1 MERSSMEVTRAKILL
16 LEDDPEMRAILEQIL
31 SYQDYDVTAVETGF
45 QAIEA
50 AKSAN
55 FDLIVADVRV
65 DGPDGIE
72 VLSEA
77 RKDQPEVGTLLV
89 SGYSSLEDDARAE
102 KVGVGGFLR
111 KPFETQRF
119 LELVQQQLH
128 KRRKSQA
135 ERDVEQEGANV
146 LMTTINTLCQAFS
159 MTPDKGQPEKV
170 SRAREVAT
178 KLGVANGLEGTVLH
192 QVAAASVLAI
202 MPEGTVGDLRDA
214 LKRSANQAD
223 SLSEALQHYE
233 RPNDD
238 EPRPPLEARIVRLV
252 KAVVEAQDLDK
263 AGLDKELLALYRS
276 EKTFAQ
282 SVSSGKD
289 SGGAPQQSESFLAIA
304 QALERAGDVAGAEA
318 GYKELLQSKP
328 GPEAVVEAQLGLAR
342 LSVLRRNNDAVR
354 HWVSKATEV
363 ASSVGR
369 FRSCLTD
376 YYGGLLLRQ
385 VGDGD
390 AKRLLRRAVPSLIK
404 FGFSDAV
411 ALSAVALIA
420 EGEPVESERWKSIS
434 RRLLSPS
441 LSGEIQKHAMWFI
454 PALLETLA
462 KYPFPGF
469 LSRFINHLP
478 RLFTKMLE
486 DQLLKPEDRARLV
499 QLLSQED
506 SQLPESVWKLL
517 VQDTSQEVRDLAKKL
532 QVRVEAVA
540 APSLIRLTS
549 LGPFEVQCGGETI
562 PDRTWRTQRTRY
574 LFAYLGYEWGRQVH
588 EEILLDALWTDNEDP
603 DKKGLYWSTSAIRR
617 IFKGLGFQS
626 EVVERVGE
634 TLRANPNVSIWHDV
648 NILEQHY
655 AAAQQAF
662 DKGETDRT
670 KAELQAALEIYR
682 GPYLEGCYLDWA
694 LRRRQDLERQTADA
708 ALQLAELHLG
718 SGEHR
723 EAVEAARKTLTLEP
737 ARQEAHLLAMKAL
750 MEGGR
755 PEAAIDQ
762 YHECEK
768 ILRQQYD
775 TEPETVMIE
784 FFHRAKL
791 LM

>member
-1 MERSSMEVTRAKILL
+1 MEVSRAKILL

-50 AKSAN
+50 AKSN
-55 FDLIVADVRV
+55 SFDLIVADVRV

-72 VLSEA
+72 VVSEA

-128 KRRKSQA
+128 KRRKSQK
-135 ERDVEQEGANV
+135 ERNVELEGTSV
-146 LMTTINTLCQAFS
+146 LMTAINTLCQAFS
-159 MTPDKGQPEKV
+159 VTPQKGQPEKI

-178 KLGVANGLEGTVLH
+178 KMGVASGLEGGVLH
-192 QVAAASVLAI
+192 QVAAAAVLAV
-202 MPEGTVGDLRDA
+202 MPEKSVRDLKKA
-214 LKRSANQAD
+214 LTESSSQVD
-223 SLSEALQHYE
+223 SLSEALQHYD
-233 RPNDD
+233 RSNDD
-238 EPRPPLEARIVRLV
+238 EPRPPLEARIVRLA
-252 KAVVEAQDLDK
+252 KAVVEEADLDS
-263 AGLDKELLALYRS
+263 AGLDPELLAQFRS
-276 EKTFAQ
+276 EKTFSQ
-282 SVSSGKD
+282 KSPSDGED
-289 SGGAPQQSESFLAIA
+289 RLPQQSESFLAIA
-304 QALERAGDVAGAEA
+304 QALERAGDFNGAEA
-318 GYKELLQSKP
+318 AYKELLQSNP
-328 GPEAVVEAQLGLAR
+328 GAEALVEAQLGLAR
-342 LSVLRRNNDAVR
+342 IAVVKKKPDKVR
-354 HWVSKATEV
+354 HWVAKATEV
-363 ASSVGR
+363 AGSVGR

-385 VGDGD
+385 VGDPG
-390 AKRLLRRAVPSLIK
+390 AKGLLRRAVPSLIK

-420 EGEPVESERWKSIS
+420 EGEPVDQERWKSIG

-441 LSGEIQKHAMWFI
+441 LSRDIQKHARWFI
-454 PALLETLA
+454 PALLETLT
-462 KYPFPGF
+462 KHPLPGF
-469 LSRFINHLP
+469 LNRFINHLP

-486 DQLLKPEDRARLV
+486 DKLLEAQDRNRLA
-499 QLLSQED
+499 QLLSNEE

-517 VQDTSQEVRDLAKKL
+517 SQDPESEVRDTAKKL

-540 APSLIRLTS
+540 APSLIRLSS

-574 LFAYLGYEWGRQVH
+574 LFAYLAYEWGRQVH
-588 EEILLDALWTDNEDP
+588 EEILLDALWTNSETP

-634 TLRANPNVSIWHDV
+634 TLRANPKVSIWHDV
-648 NILEQHY
+648 NILEKHFST
-655 AAAQQAF
+655 AQEAM
-662 DKGETDRT
+662 DKDDAERA
-670 KAELQAALEIYR
+670 KAELQAALEVYR

-694 LRRRQDLERQTADA
+694 LRRRQDLERQTADG
-708 ALQLAELHLG
+708 ALQLAELHLKTG
-718 SGEHR
+718 DHR

-768 ILRQQYD
+768 VLRQQYD

-784 FFHRAKL
+784 YFHRAK
-791 LM
+791 MMM

>member
-1 MERSSMEVTRAKILL
+1 MEVTRAKILL

-31 SYQDYDVTAVETGF
+31 SYQDYEVTAVETGF

-50 AKSAN
+50 AKQSS

-65 DGPDGIE
+65 DGPDGIQ

-102 KVGVGGFLR
+102 KVGIGGFLR

-128 KRRKSQA
+128 KRRKNQQ
-135 ERDVEQEGANV
+135 ERNVEQEGASV
-146 LMTTINTLCQAFS
+146 LMTTISALCQAYS
-159 MTPDKGQPEKV
+159 SPPKEGQPEKV
-170 SRAREVAT
+170 RQAREVAT
-178 KLGVANGLEGTVLH
+178 KLGVASGLEGQVLQ
-192 QVAAASVLAI
+192 QVTAAAVLAV
-202 MPEGTVGDLRDA
+202 MPEAMVGELRRV
-214 LKRSANQAD
+214 LVGSANQVD
-223 SLSEALQHYE
+223 SLSEALSHYE
-233 RPNDD
+233 RSNDD

-252 KAVVEAQDLDK
+252 KAVVEGHDLDQC
-263 AGLDKELLALYRS
+263 GLDRELLALYRS
-276 EKTFAQ
+276 EKSYPHVAASASNQ
-282 SVSSGKD
+282 QK
-289 SGGAPQQSESFLAIA
+289 PRQSESFLAIA
-304 QALERAGDVAGAEA
+304 QALERAGDINGAEA
-318 GYKELLQSKP
+318 AYKELLQSNP
-328 GPEAVVEAQLGLAR
+328 EGEAVVEAQLGLAR
-342 LSVLRRNNDAVR
+342 IAVLRKNPDKVR
-354 HWVSKATEV
+354 YWVSQATEV

-385 VGDGD
+385 VGDKD

-420 EGEPVESERWKSIS
+420 EGEKVDQERWKSIV

-441 LSGEIQKHAMWFI
+441 LSRDISKHALWFI
-454 PALLETLA
+454 PALLDTLSQH
-462 KYPFPGF
+462 PLPGF

-478 RLFTKMLE
+478 RLFSKLLE
-486 DQLLKPEDRARLV
+486 E
-499 QLLSQED
+499 QLLSPGDRKRLARLLADEK
-506 SQLPESVWKLL
+506 SQVPESVWKLL
-517 VQDTSQEVRDLAKKL
+517 TQDVDQEVRETAKGL
-532 QVRVEAVA
+532 TVRVEAVA
-540 APSLIRLTS
+540 APSLIRLSS

-574 LFAYLGYEWGRQVH
+574 LFAYLGYDWGRQVH
-588 EEILLDALWTDNEDP
+588 EEILLDALWTDNETP

-617 IFKGLGFQS
+617 IFKALGFQA

-634 TLRANPNVSIWHDV
+634 TLRTNPQVSIWHDV
-648 NILEQHY
+648 NIVEQHF
-655 AAAQQAF
+655 ASAQQAL
-662 DKGETDRT
+662 DKGENERA
-670 KAELQAALEIYR
+670 KAELQAALEVYR
-682 GPYLEGCYLDWA
+682 GPYLEGCYLEWA
-694 LRRRQDLERQTADA
+694 LRRRQDLERQTADG
-708 ALQLAELHLG
+708 ALQLAKLHLD
-718 SGEHR
+718 SGDHR

-768 ILRQQYD
+768 ILRQHYD

-784 FFHRAKL
+784 YFHRAKM

>member
-1 MERSSMEVTRAKILL
+1 MEVTRAKILL
-16 LEDDPEMRAILEQIL
+16 LEDDPEMRSILEQIL

-50 AKSAN
+50 AKGNN

-128 KRRKSQA
+128 KRRKNQA
-135 ERDVEQEGANV
+135 ERNVEQEEANV
-146 LMTTINTLCQAFS
+146 LMTTINTLCHAFS
-159 MTPDKGQPEKV
+159 AVPDKNQPERV

-178 KLGVANGLEGTVLH
+178 KLGVASGLEGSVLH
-192 QVAAASVLAI
+192 QVAAAAVLAVL
-202 MPEGTVGDLRDA
+202 PDKSVGELRNA
-214 LKRSANQAD
+214 LKDSANQVD
-223 SLSEALQHYE
+223 SLSEALQHYQ

-252 KAVVEAQDLDK
+252 KAVVEDQDLDK
-263 AGLDKELLALYRS
+263 AEVDKELLALFRS
-276 EKTFAQ
+276 DKSFPQATA
-282 SVSSGKD
+282 SSGD
-289 SGGAPQQSESFLAIA
+289 SGAPAQSESFLAIA
-304 QALERAGDVAGAEA
+304 QALERAGDVGGAEA

-328 GPEAVVEAQLGLAR
+328 GAEATVEAQLGLAR
-342 LSVLRRNNDAVR
+342 LAVLRKNNDAVR
-354 HWVSKATEV
+354 HWVAKATEM

-385 VGDGD
+385 VGDRD

-420 EGEPVESERWKSIS
+420 EGEPVEAERWKTIG

-441 LSGEIQKHAMWFI
+441 LSRDIQKHALWFI
-454 PALLETLA
+454 PALLETLG
-462 KYPFPGF
+462 KYPLPGF

-478 RLFTKMLE
+478 RLFSKMLE
-486 DQLLKPEDRARLV
+486 EQLLKEEDRVALAG
-499 QLLSQED
+499 LLSQEK

-517 VQDTSQEVRDLAKKL
+517 TQDPSQEVREVAKKL

-540 APSLIRLTS
+540 APSLIRLSS

-574 LFAYLGYEWGRQVH
+574 LFAYLGYEWGRPVH
-588 EEILLDALWTDNEDP
+588 EEILLDALWTDNETP

-626 EVVERVGE
+626 DVVERVGE
-634 TLRANPNVSIWHDV
+634 TLRANPNASIWHDV
-648 NILEQHY
+648 NILEKHF
-655 AAAQQAF
+655 AAAQQAS
-662 DKGETDRT
+662 DKGESERA
-670 KAELQAALEIYR
+670 KSELQAALEVYR

-694 LRRRQDLERQTADA
+694 LRRRQDLERQTADG
-708 ALQLAELHLG
+708 ALQLAQLHFD
-718 SGEHR
+718 SKEHR

-768 ILRQQYD
+768 ILKQHYD

-784 FFHRAKL
+784 YFHRAKM

>member
-1 MERSSMEVTRAKILL
+1 MEVTRAKILL
-16 LEDDPEMRAILEQIL
+16 LEDDPEMRSILEQIL

-50 AKSAN
+50 AKTNN

-128 KRRKSQA
+128 KRRKKEK
-135 ERDVEQEGANV
+135 ERNVEQEGTNV
-146 LMTTINTLCQAFS
+146 MMTLVNALCQAYS
-159 MTPDKGQPEKV
+159 TTPQPGQPEKV
-170 SRAREVAT
+170 SKAREVAT
-178 KLGVANGLEGTVLH
+178 KLGVASGLEGSVLN
-192 QVAAASVLAI
+192 QVSAAAVLAVL
-202 MPEGTVGDLRDA
+202 PEKIVGDLRQS
-214 LKRSANQAD
+214 LVETTSQID
-223 SLSEALQHYE
+223 SLSEALANFE

-238 EPRPPLEARIVRLV
+238 DPRPPLEARIVRFV
-252 KAVVEAQDLDK
+252 KAVLDEKDLDK
-263 AGLDKELLALYRS
+263 AGLDKELLVLYRS
-276 EKTFAQ
+276 ESTPSAAKSGNKDNQQPGQ
-282 SVSSGKD
+282 S
-289 SGGAPQQSESFLAIA
+289 QSFLAIA
-304 QALERAGDVAGAEA
+304 QALERAGDVNGAA
-318 GYKELLQSKP
+318 AAYKELLAAKP
-328 GPEAVVEAQLGLAR
+328 EGEAVVEAQLGLAR
-342 LSVLRRNNDAVR
+342 LAVLRKKGDETR

-363 ASSVGR
+363 AASVGR

-385 VGDGD
+385 VGDKD

-420 EGEPVESERWKSIS
+420 EGEKVDQERWKSIG

-441 LSGEIQKHAMWFI
+441 LSRDIQKHAMWFI
-454 PALLETLA
+454 PALLETLTNH
-462 KYPFPGF
+462 PLPGF

-486 DQLLKPEDRARLV
+486 DQLLESNDRLRLV
-499 QLLSQED
+499 RLLGEEE

-517 VQDTSQEVRDLAKKL
+517 TQDNSQEVRDIAKSLK
-532 QVRVEAVA
+532 VRVEAVA
-540 APSLIRLTS
+540 APSLIRLSS

-588 EEILLDALWTDNEDP
+588 EEILLDALWTDNETP

-648 NILEQHY
+648 NILEGHF
-655 AAAQQAF
+655 AAAQQAT
-662 DKGETDRT
+662 DKGEADRA
-670 KAELQAALEIYR
+670 KSELQAALEIYR

-694 LRRRQDLERQTADA
+694 LRRRQDLERQTADG
-708 ALQLAELHLG
+708 ALQLAELHFK
-718 SGEHR
+718 SGDHK

-768 ILRQQYD
+768 LLRQHYD

-784 FFHRAKL
+784 YFHRAKL